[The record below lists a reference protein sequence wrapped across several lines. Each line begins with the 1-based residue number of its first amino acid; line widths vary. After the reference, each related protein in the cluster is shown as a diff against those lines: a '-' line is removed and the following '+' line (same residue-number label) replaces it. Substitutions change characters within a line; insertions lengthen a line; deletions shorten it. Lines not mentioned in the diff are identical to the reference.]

1 MIALY
6 ISYILI
12 FCGMTGLPI
21 SFITNRNAKLTA
33 GSDILEMPSGI
44 RNSVLLI
51 TAGSVLLSVNI
62 FYTML
67 ANLFH

>member
-1 MIALY
+1 MVALY

-12 FCGMTGLPI
+12 FCGMTGLSI

-44 RNSVLLI
+44 RNSILLV
-51 TAGSVLLSVNI
+51 TVGSVLLFVNV
-62 FYTML
+62 FYMLL
-67 ANLFH
+67 ANLF